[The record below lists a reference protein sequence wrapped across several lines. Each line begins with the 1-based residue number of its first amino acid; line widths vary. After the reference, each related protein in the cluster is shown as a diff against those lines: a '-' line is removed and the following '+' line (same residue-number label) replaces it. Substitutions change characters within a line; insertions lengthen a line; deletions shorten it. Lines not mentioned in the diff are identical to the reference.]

1 MASSTTRAAHTP
13 GAWRAE
19 SWLDAPLAGA
29 TTVLVD
35 APGTL
40 LGKRVIAHCQS
51 EHASADARLIAE
63 APALLSLAQ
72 AFVEN
77 IDEWDGEPTPGQRWH
92 KEYVAARAL
101 LARVMRP

>member
-1 MASSTTRAAHTP
+1 MASSTTHATHTP
-13 GAWRAE
+13 GEWRAE
-19 SWLDAPLAGA
+19 SWIDAPLAGA

-35 APGTL
+35 DPSTV

-51 EHASADARLIAE
+51 EDAVADAQFIAE
-63 APALLSLAQ
+63 APAMLSLVQ